1 MGKTILELFKTQK
14 LANGKTAQ
22 QTYDIQ
28 DVKQNKPE
36 SASGLMNATAFPLQQ
51 IARRNLS
58 ARLSETRLEEET
70 TGLRILKDV
79 ASPIIYGTDIIRL
92 TKQTTK
98 VATVMLDAANGG
110 TSQTGGILDNLI
122 AKAETKG
129 LDLLNKIGVELP
141 ENLIPTRVATNQK
154 FKDGKISDLYTTIAE
169 IKKDGAGNVAG
180 QFLAKNAKGTINQI
194 GGQVLGSGIQLIKDT
209 IKAKLTSA
217 RKEGQQLIAKNKDGI
232 TIYDNTLTYSSTIDV
247 RNTKITDRNDLSSI
261 VAQSELT
268 KQSNDIQSKVR
279 ELIKNPPVVG
289 SIPEEDKPIDP
300 EGNPFAAT
308 KDKVKSAIDNGTK
321 KLLASGKENQQALAN
336 GKKIG
341 DLKDGA
347 IVTDKN
353 STINYEGTVDPS
365 NDDITLRND
374 LSSKYKSIYEPTA
387 VKAEKI
393 KYSIDKQSY
402 PGSAKDVSGFTNDM
416 ELKRGLT
423 SNQGDY
429 LNTIGAYKGDAKDAK
444 GNTLES
450 YDFIPLKFTSVQ
462 NGLSVNFRAT
472 ITGLTETFSP
482 SWDTHKFLGSPF
494 PFYTYTQIERSV
506 AFNFK
511 IYSQNGAEH
520 KAAWERIAFLSSLV
534 YPQGYSTG
542 TGVFPPIIR
551 LTLGDMYSKKLGFI
565 ESLSY
570 TIDDSYPWEI
580 GLNSGDLANY
590 KLPQIID
597 VAVTIKILQNRST
610 TDGVNLYGFSDKVAT
625 TTDFTNNQKI
635 NKTGTTTVQPK
646 ASTGFKDKGNINTT
660 AAAGTNTVNT
670 AATTATGTNSSTSPT
685 TTAVNNLGDIMF
697 GQSLSVQKDTIVPPA
712 TEPTQIKPPNYT
724 FKAFTS
730 GNDIVGQIYADGTLI
745 EEKNYYSYYSY
756 TNSSLGGTNIDLKGE
771 PAVLASMK
779 NYAKI
784 FGIYSD
790 ITKQMY
796 KPNPNIS

>member
-1 MGKTILELFKTQK
+1 MGKTILELFQTQK
-14 LANGKTAQ
+14 LANGKTAAE
-22 QTYDIQ
+22 TYDIQ
-28 DVKQNKPE
+28 DVKQNKPQ
-36 SASGLMNATAFPLQQ
+36 SASGLMNATAFPLLQ
-51 IARRNLS
+51 ITRRNLS

-217 RKEGQQLIAKNKDGI
+217 RKDGQQLLAKNKDGI
-232 TIYDNTLTYSSTIDV
+232 TIYDNTLTYSSTIDLS
-247 RNTKITDRNDLSSI
+247 NSKISDRNDLSSI
-261 VAQSELT
+261 LAQKQSPQKQKDSVAQAAELV
-268 KQSNDIQSKVR
+268 N
-279 ELIKNPPVVG
+279 NPNIG
-289 SIPEEDKPIDP
+289 LNSIISPSLKTINVDS
-300 EGNPFAAT
+300 NPFAPT
-308 KDKVKSAIDNGTK
+308 SDKVQIGIDKSTK
-321 KLLASGKENQQALAN
+321 NLSASGKEDQQALAS

-341 DLKDGA
+341 DTKNGTNS
-347 IVTDKN
+347 TDAS
-353 STINYEGTVDPS
+353 STINYQGTVDVL

-393 KYSIDKQSY
+393 KYSVSKEIYS
-402 PGSAKDVSGFTNDM
+402 GSATGATPFANDM
-416 ELKRGLT
+416 ELKKGLT
-423 SNQGDY
+423 TNQGDY
-429 LNTIGAYKGDAKDAK
+429 LNTIGAYKGDATDGK
-444 GNTLES
+444 GNTIES

-511 IYSQNGAEH
+511 VYSQNGKEH

-635 NKTGTTTVQPK
+635 NKTGATTVQPK
-646 ASTGFKDKGNINTT
+646 ASTGFKDKGNVNTT
-660 AAAGTNTVNT
+660 AAAGTNTINT
-670 AATTATGTNSSTSPT
+670 AATTATGTNSSTSPS
-685 TTAVNNLGDIMF
+685 TTALNNLGDIMF
-697 GQSLSVQKDTIVPPA
+697 GQSLAVKKDTIVPAEKSAIISAYSGFYDANNPDA
-712 TEPTQIKPPNYT
+712 DP
-724 FKAFTS
+724 KAKEIH
-730 GNDIVGQIYADGTLI
+730 DAL
-745 EEKNYYSYYSY
+745 
-756 TNSSLGGTNIDLKGE
+756 
-771 PAVLASMK
+771 
-779 NYAKI
+779 AKI
-784 FGIYSD
+784 MAKNNRYE
-790 ITKQMY
+790 Q
-796 KPNPNIS
+796 